1 MSLFDQIIVYLEPD
15 ERSGTPFPL
24 FGIQSLRYDDN
35 FILTLVLLNLL
46 CPIVHHR
53 ICFLSCNHPR
63 HSLAY
68 FSFKI
73 HYIEFVSKVKVLLLV
88 WIVFFSLC

>member
-1 MSLFDQIIVYLEPD
+1 
-15 ERSGTPFPL
+15 
-24 FGIQSLRYDDN
+24 
-35 FILTLVLLNLL
+35 LL